1 VIFDNIR
8 KFVFYLFSCNVAE
21 VLVILVAGV
30 AGMPQPLLPLQI
42 LWLNLI
48 TDTFPALSLAAEPGD
63 SDVMQRPPRDPQ
75 KAILS
80 AGFVASIGFYAL
92 LITAVT
98 LGSFMWAL
106 SHGGGDTARA
116 VTVAFMTLALAQTFH
131 LGNARGGSVIRWR
144 RMSANLWA
152 LGAVALTIALQF
164 VAVYFPPLSRV
175 LNVMPLRAQ
184 DWAVIMPLAIMPAVI
199 GQLIAARRSR
209 MDPGGDQPN
218 VAPAT

>member
-1 VIFDNIR
+1 
-8 KFVFYLFSCNVAE
+8 
-21 VLVILVAGV
+21 
-30 AGMPQPLLPLQI
+30 
-42 LWLNLI
+42 
-48 TDTFPALSLAAEPGD
+48 
-63 SDVMQRPPRDPQ
+63 
-75 KAILS
+75 
-80 AGFVASIGFYAL
+80 
-92 LITAVT
+92 
-98 LGSFMWAL
+98 
-106 SHGGGDTARA
+106 
-116 VTVAFMTLALAQTFH
+116 
-131 LGNARGGSVIRWR
+131 
-144 RMSANLWA
+144 MSANLWA